1 MAEIHEYPMT
11 VRWQGG
17 RTGGG
22 SVVAERSGVE
32 NPLSV
37 PPEFGG
43 PGEGTNPEELL
54 TGAITGCYSVT
65 LGIVLEARRIPFVGV
80 KTESKGEVEQNGMNF
95 TYKKVTLRPTI
106 TLADEATD
114 DQVKLAHDMA
124 HKADLYCIVTNAVRG
139 KVEVAIEPT
148 VLRGGVPV

>member
-65 LGIVLEARRIPFVGV
+65 LFFM
-80 KTESKGEVEQNGMNF
+80 S
-95 TYKKVTLRPTI
+95 
-106 TLADEATD
+106 
-114 DQVKLAHDMA
+114 
-124 HKADLYCIVTNAVRG
+124 
-139 KVEVAIEPT
+139 
-148 VLRGGVPV
+148 